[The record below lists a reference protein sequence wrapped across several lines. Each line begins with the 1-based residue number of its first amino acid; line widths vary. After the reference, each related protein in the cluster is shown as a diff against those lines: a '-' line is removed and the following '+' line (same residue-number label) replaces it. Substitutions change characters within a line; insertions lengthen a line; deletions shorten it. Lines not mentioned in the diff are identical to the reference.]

1 VGVIAIDGPAAAGK
15 SSVARR
21 VAAEIGWTHL
31 SSGMLY
37 RAVTWWLLKHGAGA
51 DPGQMELHLNLG
63 PGGLELTVDGV
74 RPGPELSS
82 PEVVAAV
89 AETATSPAVRDLVGR
104 HLREA
109 GRKFNLVCDGRD
121 IGTTVFPD
129 AVLKVF
135 LTADPRERA
144 RRRLIQADT
153 LGGGAGP
160 VERDQALRAQAAELE
175 ARDRRDSLRAIS
187 PLTRAEDAVEIDNS
201 GLNLDES
208 VAAVLEKIEDR
219 FLGA

>member
-1 VGVIAIDGPAAAGK
+1 
-15 SSVARR
+15 
-21 VAAEIGWTHL
+21 
-31 SSGMLY
+31 
-37 RAVTWWLLKHGAGA
+37 
-51 DPGQMELHLNLG
+51 MELHLNLG

-104 HLREA
+104 HLREG